1 MRTNSIARDQTG
13 DPAERRRY
21 STFWRWHFLAA
32 LIVIPFVLWQST
44 TGTLYLWSE
53 WWMDV
58 RHPELR
64 FVPQGSSE
72 ALPSRQIAAAL
83 AALPVKVASTFH
95 MHSHATSPPGQE
107 ELAARQHI
115 DAAANGAPIL
125 DLLLSDDP
133 KRSTVLLVQNES
145 GLPLPIFV
153 DPHNARVLGTLTAAE
168 WLPGI
173 TRALHGGWPLGKPG
187 SWLLELGDGWAI
199 VMILT
204 GWYLWWPRGRS
215 LRAAL
220 WPRWQSGPRLLVR
233 DLHACVAVLFSAVFL
248 FFLVSAL
255 PWTAF
260 WGGEILSRI
269 QSATGQESPAGFSIG
284 GASAAQIVS
293 ASASIDQIAAAA
305 RASGVTGLLS
315 IKLSPWAGAP
325 VFVTNRAYSLA
336 DDRIVVGDATSGRV
350 VGDFGHDD
358 LPLVPRWV
366 ATGIHVHQGDFGPI
380 NLWLN
385 TAFAASLIWLSA
397 TGTVSWWIR
406 RPKGRTGVPPRRSV
420 SWSPPLVA
428 TMVVLCALL
437 PIFGASALVV
447 AAIGK
452 LTSVRARSALR
463 EAA

>member
-1 MRTNSIARDQTG
+1 
-13 DPAERRRY
+13 
-21 STFWRWHFLAA
+21 
-32 LIVIPFVLWQST
+32 
-44 TGTLYLWSE
+44 
-53 WWMDV
+53 MDV

-83 AALPVKVASTFH
+83 AALQVRVATTLH
-95 MHSHATSPPGQE
+95 MHSHATSPPGQGNSPLGNTLMLPPT
-107 ELAARQHI
+107 ELRSSI
-115 DAAANGAPIL
+115 SCFPTIRNGA
-125 DLLLSDDP
+125 
-133 KRSTVLLVQNES
+133 RYCYQNES

-269 QSATGQESPAGFSIG
+269 QSATGQETPAGFSIG

-358 LPLVPRWV
+358 LPLVPR
-366 ATGIHVHQGDFGPI
+366 
-380 NLWLN
+380 
-385 TAFAASLIWLSA
+385 
-397 TGTVSWWIR
+397 
-406 RPKGRTGVPPRRSV
+406 
-420 SWSPPLVA
+420 
-428 TMVVLCALL
+428 
-437 PIFGASALVV
+437 
-447 AAIGK
+447 
-452 LTSVRARSALR
+452 
-463 EAA
+463 